1 MKQMDEITTIEELL
15 DIITEYREQNQLD
28 KQDNIFELIKAI
40 NVEAGEL
47 LELITFSAEFE
58 DKLYK
63 TLIKQELANV
73 LIYTLALAEY
83 MCLDIEDLIRQ
94 KIEYNI
100 QRNRKIVKIF
110 SYYE

>member
-1 MKQMDEITTIEELL
+1 MDEITTIEKLI
-15 DIITEYREQNQLD
+15 DTIIEYREQNQLD

-58 DKLYK
+58 DKLHK
-63 TLIKQELANV
+63 TLIKQELADV
-73 LIYTLALAEY
+73 LIYAFSLADY
-83 MCLDIEDLIRQ
+83 MFLDIDDLIRQ

-100 QRNRKIVKIF
+100 QRNRK
-110 SYYE
+110 Y